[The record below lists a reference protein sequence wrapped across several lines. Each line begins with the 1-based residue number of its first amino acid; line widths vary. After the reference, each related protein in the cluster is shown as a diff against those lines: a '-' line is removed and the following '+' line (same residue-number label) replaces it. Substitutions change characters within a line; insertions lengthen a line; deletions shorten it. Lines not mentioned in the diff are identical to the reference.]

1 MTEPIVY
8 TECYQQVLAN
18 AERISRERGDGY
30 VSAQHLMLA
39 ILADTDT
46 MPGFEMRHR
55 MGIKTDELA
64 RRLTWFLD
72 SPKPG
77 PGEHGVSS
85 LDGSVIIR
93 RNDTLETVASWTPPI
108 VV

>member
-1 MTEPIVY
+1 MTEPIAY
-8 TECYQQVLAN
+8 TECYQKVLAD
-18 AERISRERGDGY
+18 AERISRERGDGF

-64 RRLTWFLD
+64 QRLTWFLD

-77 PGEHGVSS
+77 PDEHGVRA
-85 LDGSVIIR
+85 LDGSYSIR
-93 RNDTLETVASWTPPI
+93 RNDTLETTYSWTPPKS
-108 VV
+108 